1 MAESRHPLELTL
13 GHTFATRALLDE
25 ALRHRGS
32 LGVKSQARDPQVSNE
47 RLEFLGDRVLGL
59 ILADMLLKAFPTEDE
74 GALAQRFAAL
84 ASAPTLDDVAGTIRL
99 ADHVKVAPGQRADE
113 ADTAVLPDA
122 LEALI
127 GALYLDGGLE
137 AARKFVMA
145 QWEPLL
151 KTAITPPKDAKTAL
165 QEWAQ
170 ARGLPLPAYEVVA
183 ESGPAHAPHFQ
194 MTATIQGYPLAR
206 GEGRT
211 KRLATQ
217 AAASALLGTLPKD
230 KA

>member
-1 MAESRHPLELTL
+1 VASARHPLERTL
-13 GHTFATRALLDE
+13 GHTFATPALLEE
-25 ALRHRGS
+25 ALRHRGA
-32 LGVKSQARDPQVSNE
+32 LGVKSAAGEVSNE

-84 ASAPTLDDVAGTIRL
+84 ASAPTLDVIAGTIKL

-127 GALYLDGGLE
+127 GAIFLDGGLDS
-137 AARKFVMA
+137 ARTFVVA

-170 ARGLPLPAYEVVA
+170 ARGLPLPVYDVVA
-183 ESGPAHAPHFQ
+183 ESGPAHAPHFE
-194 MTATIQGYPLAR
+194 MTVTVQGHPPAQ
-206 GEGRT
+206 GKGRT

-217 AAASALLGTLPKD
+217 AAAAALLNTLPKD

>member
-1 MAESRHPLELTL
+1 MAENRHPLELTL
-13 GHTFATRALLDE
+13 VHAFSTRALLDE
-25 ALRHRGS
+25 ALRHRGA
-32 LGVKSQARDPQVSNE
+32 LGVKSAAHQVSNE
-47 RLEFLGDRVLGL
+47 RFEFLGDRVLGL
-59 ILADMLLKAFPTEDE
+59 ILADMLLKAFPNEDE

-84 ASAPTLDDVAGTIRL
+84 ASAPTLDFVATKIRL
-99 ADHVKVAPGQRADE
+99 GEHVKVAPGQRADE

-127 GALYLDGGLE
+127 GALYLDAGLD
-137 AARKFVMA
+137 AARKFVVA

-151 KTAITPPKDAKTAL
+151 KTALTPPKDAKTAL

-170 ARGLPLPAYEVVA
+170 ARGLPLPVYDVVA
-183 ESGPAHAPHFQ
+183 ESGPAHAPHFE
-194 MTATIQGYPLAR
+194 MTATIQGYSPAK

-217 AAASALLGTLPKD
+217 AAATAMLALLPKD

>member
-1 MAESRHPLELTL
+1 MAETRHPLEHTL
-13 GHTFATRALLDE
+13 GHAFSTRALLDE
-25 ALRHRGS
+25 ALRHRGA
-32 LGVKSQARDPQVSNE
+32 LGVKSRAPQVSNE

-59 ILADMLLKAFPTEDE
+59 ILADMLLEAFPDEDE

-84 ASAPTLDDVAGTIRL
+84 ASAPTLDNIAAQISL
-99 ADHVKVAPGQRADE
+99 AEHVKVAPGQRADE

-127 GALYLDGGLE
+127 GALYLDGGLD
-137 AARKFVMA
+137 AARTFVTKR
-145 QWEPLL
+145 WEPLL
-151 KTAITPPKDAKTAL
+151 KTAVTPPKDAKTAL

-170 ARGLPLPAYEVVA
+170 ARGLPLPIYNVVD
-183 ESGPAHAPHFQ
+183 ESGPAHAPHFR
-194 MTATIQGYPLAR
+194 MTVAIQGRSPAS

-217 AAASALLGTLPKD
+217 AAAAALLATLPKD
-230 KA
+230 KT

>member
-1 MAESRHPLELTL
+1 MAPTRHPLELTL
-13 GHTFATRALLDE
+13 GHDFSTRALLDE
-25 ALRHRGS
+25 ALRHRGA
-32 LGVKSQARDPQVSNE
+32 LGVKAEAHQVSNE

-59 ILADMLLKAFPTEDE
+59 IVADMLMKAFPNEDE

-84 ASAPTLDDVAGTIRL
+84 ASAPTLDHVAGIIRL
-99 ADHVKVAPGQRADE
+99 GDHVKVAPGQRADE

-137 AARKFVMA
+137 AARKFVTA

-151 KTAITPPKDAKTAL
+151 KTALTPPKDAKTAL

-170 ARGLPLPAYEVVA
+170 ARGLPLPIYDVVT
-183 ESGPAHAPHFQ
+183 ESGPAHAPHFE
-194 MTATIQGYPLAR
+194 MTATLQGYPPAK

-217 AAASALLGTLPKD
+217 AAAAALLATLPKD